1 MKIKIKPILAAILA
15 VLLLTACAPIT
26 GVRALAAD
34 EREYTNVLDDL
45 QKDGNFNVNDYL
57 INEKDYSI
65 SVIQIA
71 ESAPVELFV
80 YTYQP
85 AFASGSGK
93 DLTAT
98 CINMALKASDFKD
111 GDLKLYDLEYLNSS
125 GVFVKYKVK
134 DFAVL
139 KTEERYYNI
148 VSILRKWYE
157 FDGETG
163 NDNTISEV
171 PYGVEKCY
179 HFIGQGNKAK
189 VECKEAKAIQ
199 VTGKYCGFV
208 RYKTGVSG
216 ITEDG
221 KDSHYIAFSTD
232 LEIDDLLEIE
242 ISYGSQF
249 CENYKILWIPF
260 GSKDPMEHTT
270 AVVRANESET
280 VEIGANAGLFSF
292 VFQEKHQWNSIE
304 RAPDF
309 LKNNDLKN
317 IAAKEKISELDW
329 VVRFVTTPYYYSG
342 DALGSNVSTWRTV
355 ISEETV
361 TWLKF
366 QTDGKVYSLGV
377 IDNKQNEG
385 KTPGG
390 VVQTN
395 WFQQILEAIKKVF
408 TKIIPWWVWVV
419 ILSLIIVPLAVKL
432 IIAIIESRKGSKKR

>member
-1 MKIKIKPILAAILA
+1 MKKKQTYKGLFAFFFA
-15 VLLLTACAPIT
+15 VLLFITAASGGLILPAFAAVMQYT
-26 GVRALAAD
+26 GVM
-34 EREYTNVLDDL
+34 EDL
-45 QKDGNFNVNDYL
+45 QKDESFDAGAYPDDAA
-57 INEKDYSI
+57 DYSI
-65 SVIQIA
+65 RVIQIA
-71 ESAPVELFV
+71 EGTGGEFFV

-85 AFASGSGK
+85 SQK
-93 DLTAT
+93 TKYLVAT
-98 CINMALKASDFKD
+98 CINMALKASDFED
-111 GDLKLYDLEYLNSS
+111 GDLKFYDLELLSS
-125 GVFVKYKVK
+125 FGVFAKYKVK

-139 KTEERYYNI
+139 KTDERYYNI
-148 VSILRKWYE
+148 VSVFRKWDKGI
-157 FDGETG
+157 DGETG

-171 PYGVEKCY
+171 PYRVEKCY

-216 ITEDG
+216 VTESG
-221 KDSHYIAFSTD
+221 EDSHYIAFSTD

-249 CENYKILWIPF
+249 CENYKVLWIPF

-270 AVVRANESET
+270 AVVRSGESET

-292 VFQEKHQWNSIE
+292 IFQKKHQWNNIE

-317 IAAKEKISELDW
+317 IAAEEKISELDW
-329 VVRFVTTPYYYSG
+329 VVRFVTTSYYYSG
-342 DALGSNVSTWRTV
+342 DVLGSNVSSWRTV

-385 KTPGG
+385 KTPSG

-395 WFQQILEAIKKVF
+395 WFQQILESIKKVF
-408 TKIIPWWVWVV
+408 TKIIPWWVWVI

-432 IIAIIESRKGSKKR
+432 IIALIESRKGSKKR